1 LGGAHPKVYPPECV
15 KGKFSEVQE
24 QLALLSPSQRS
35 TIKEIEASGVT
46 MNIRRIVPNV
56 QSDRLDESRSFYVE
70 LLGLE
75 VAMDMGW
82 IMTLVS
88 STNPTAQM
96 SILRSD
102 ATAPV
107 VPQLTVEVADVDA
120 VHAEAVRRRLEI
132 VYPLSDESWGVRRF
146 FVLDPNGVVLNVM
159 SHPGRA
165 DSA

>member
-1 LGGAHPKVYPPECV
+1 M
-15 KGKFSEVQE
+15 S
-24 QLALLSPSQRS
+24 
-35 TIKEIEASGVT
+35 
-46 MNIRRIVPNV
+46 IRRIVPDI
-56 QSDRLDESRSFYVE
+56 QSDRPDESRTFYVE
-70 LLGLE
+70 LLGFE

-82 IMTLVS
+82 IMTLVC
-88 STNPTAQM
+88 STNPTAQI
-96 SILRSD
+96 SILGSD